1 MVFRNPATIHNP
13 LGSYSHQA
21 EVSANAKWLVLSGQL
36 GMDKN
41 GHLPEDIVSQ
51 LEIALDNVLLNLEA
65 AGMCKENL
73 VKLVFYF
80 VGSIDTV
87 QRRSVVAT
95 KLGEHKPC
103 MTVMYISGLATE
115 AIKVE
120 IDAWA
125 CSE

>member
-1 MVFRNPATIHNP
+1 MVFKNPDTIHNP

-21 EVSANAKWLVLSGQL
+21 EVSCNAKWLVMSGQV

-41 GHLPEDIVSQ
+41 GNLPEDPIKQ
-51 LEIALDNVLLNLEA
+51 LEIALDNVFLNLEA
-65 AGMCKENL
+65 AGMSKKNL

-80 VGSIDTV
+80 ACSLETE
-87 QRRSVVAT
+87 QRRSVVKS
-95 KLGEHKPC
+95 KLDGYQPC
-103 MTVMYISGLATE
+103 STVIYVAGLATN
-115 AIKVE
+115 ALKVE

>member
-1 MVFRNPATIHNP
+1 MEFRNPATIHNP

-21 EVSANAKWLVLSGQL
+21 EVSANAKWLVMSGQL

-41 GHLPEDIVSQ
+41 GHLPEDILSQ
-51 LEIALDNVLLNLEA
+51 LEIALDNVLLNIEA
-65 AGMCKENL
+65 GGMKKENL
-73 VKLVFYF
+73 VKLVIYF
-80 VGSIDTV
+80 VGSVDTEK
-87 QRRSVVAT
+87 RRSVIKT
-95 KLGEHKPC
+95 KLGDHKPC
-103 MTVMYISGLATE
+103 MTVMFISGLATE